1 MTLDESGSEST
12 LSSDEEE
19 APKDGENIS
28 KLLKKVMKKKVQVM
42 QRKLNQKS
50 NEVEVNKPTK
60 LRTSF
65 SQDGNS
71 KGKRK

>member
-42 QRKLNQKS
+42 QRKLN
-50 NEVEVNKPTK
+50 
-60 LRTSF
+60 
-65 SQDGNS
+65 
-71 KGKRK
+71 